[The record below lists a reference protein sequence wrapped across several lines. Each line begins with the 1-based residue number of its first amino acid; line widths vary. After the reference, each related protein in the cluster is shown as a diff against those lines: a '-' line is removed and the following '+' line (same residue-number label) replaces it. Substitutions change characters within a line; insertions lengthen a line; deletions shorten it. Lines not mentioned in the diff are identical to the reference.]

1 MKKKRELGIELL
13 RIVACFLV
21 VIIHIKL
28 SDLENDGGIIKEQVL
43 LSCLS
48 GYAVAVFFA
57 ITGCFW
63 YRQDKPFKDVI
74 IRHVRTILIPT
85 FIVIMVFL
93 VFREYLLAENIIP
106 TLADVSA
113 PNVANF
119 FKGILAQM
127 PELIGQ
133 HDTFAIYWYVID
145 FTLLLIWYP
154 LVRVIAK
161 DAIGEKIMWAFVII
175 AFINRAVEEIQWFT
189 DWDFYIREI
198 TIIPM
203 ALVMTMLGHLIYSKK
218 EFIINNARM
227 CRICSAILYVLAILI
242 SYILQYKLYKVNP
255 SMGPEFANWKHT
267 PAFLIVI
274 SLLVF
279 FISLDTVKIGNAA
292 QKIIL
297 TISGFTFYVYLTH
310 NGVTLK
316 MMSTGF
322 FWVLRERIMAIS
334 PSHGKYFI
342 VSFIMAVLVIVF
354 SIPMCIIMRWL
365 NKVIQSGVDG
375 LVKLVKNDR

>member
-1 MKKKRELGIELL
+1 MKAKRELGIELL
-13 RIVACFLV
+13 RIIACFLV
-21 VIIHIKL
+21 VVIHIKL

-74 IRHVRTILIPT
+74 IKHVRTILIPT
-85 FIVIMVFL
+85 FVVIMIFL
-93 VFREYLLAENIIP
+93 IFREYLFAENIIP

-113 PNVANF
+113 PNMGNF
-119 FKGILAQM
+119 FKGILSQT

-154 LVRVIAK
+154 LVRVIVK
-161 DAIGEKIMWAFVII
+161 DEIGEKIMWAFVII
-175 AFINRAVEEIQWFT
+175 AFINRAFEEIQWFT
-189 DWDFYIREI
+189 NWDFNIREI
-198 TIIPM
+198 SIVPM

-218 EFIINNARM
+218 EFILNNARV
-227 CRICSAILYVLAILI
+227 CRICSAILYVLSILM
-242 SYILQYKLYKVNP
+242 SYTLQYKLYKVNP
-255 SMGPEFANWKHT
+255 SVGPEFANWKHT

-279 FISLDTVKIGNAA
+279 FISLDNLKIGNVA

-297 TISGFTFYVYLTH
+297 TISGFTFYVYLIH

-322 FWVLRERIMAIS
+322 FWILRERMVAILS
-334 PSHGKYFI
+334 SHGKYLL
-342 VSFIMAVLVIVF
+342 VSFIMAVLVIAF
-354 SIPMCIIMRWL
+354 SIPMCIVMKWL
-365 NKVIQSGVDG
+365 NKMIQRGIDG
-375 LVKLVKNDR
+375 IVKIERKQN